1 VFSGLIE
8 STGRL
13 VAREPHPQ
21 GQRLRFQFSKADTL
35 ILGESVAV
43 NGACLTVIAADRD
56 TFVADLSPETL
67 ARTNLGDLLVGE
79 KVNLERALRLQDRL
93 GGHFVLG
100 HIDGVAEVS
109 QIDRRGEYHR
119 IVIELPRELEKYAIS
134 KGSMAIDG
142 VSLTIN
148 QIQGRKVEFMII
160 PHTWDNTT
168 IGELRLK
175 QKVNIEGDYLVKIV
189 LQQKNAE
196 RELSL

>member
-1 VFSGLIE
+1 MFSGLIE
-8 STGRL
+8 TIGRL
-13 VAREPHPQ
+13 SGRDPHPQ
-21 GQRLRFQFSKADTL
+21 GQRLRFQLPSPQNL
-35 ILGESVAV
+35 ILGESIAV
-43 NGACLTVIAADRD
+43 NGACLTVVQ
-56 TFVADLSPETL
+56 TNGESFVADLSPETL
-67 ARTNLGDLLVGE
+67 LRTNLGELLLGD

-100 HIDGVAEVS
+100 HVDGLGEVA

-134 KGSMAIDG
+134 KGSMAING

-148 QIQGRKVEFMII
+148 SIQGRKVEFMII

-168 IGELRLK
+168 IGELSLK

-189 LQQKNAE
+189 LQQKNLE
-196 RELSL
+196 REISL